1 MRKLTYEKFI
11 SLSNNEKVSL
21 LKSAL
26 KDCKSMAVNENIKND
41 KAGIKSNNMEL
52 ETKIQN
58 LNSYLLLVEQ
68 GSPLYKEDI
77 DFIVNTINELK
88 RNELK
93 TAVIWAFYV
102 LAIVIGIIKLKGL

>member
-26 KDCKSMAVNENIKND
+26 KDCKSMAVNENIKSD

-58 LNSYLLLVEQ
+58 LNSYLLLAEQ

-77 DFIVNTINELK
+77 DFIVNTINEVK
-88 RNELK
+88 RNELA
-93 TAVIWAFYV
+93 TAVIRAFC
-102 LAIVIGIIKLKGL
+102 AIAMVIGIILLKGL